1 MANTHMKRCSNLYA
15 ITEPQMK
22 MSHTYLRI
30 GVAEIQ
36 KVTPPNTKEDVKHQE
51 VSFIASR
58 MKNGHSGRQFGSFL
72 QK

>member
-1 MANTHMKRCSNLYA
+1 
-15 ITEPQMK
+15 MK

-36 KVTPPNTKEDVKHQE
+36 KVTPPNTKEDVKQQE